1 MKKLLVID
9 GNSILNRAY
18 YGIRPLSTKDGQPT
32 NAIFG
37 FVNILKKHIDALS
50 PDYMVCAFDVH
61 APTFR
66 HKMYD
71 AYKAGR
77 HPTPD
82 DLLAQFPVAKEM
94 AAAMGFFVVTLEG
107 YEADDI
113 LGTAAAMA
121 NREGVHAYLL
131 TGDRDSLQLISG
143 GTTVILTK
151 NKEDV
156 YFDPAAF
163 RAEYG
168 IEPSQFV
175 DVKALMG
182 DSSDNIP
189 GVAGIGEKTAL
200 KLIAAAGSLDALY
213 ADLDAAGLTAATRAK
228 LEAGH
233 DSALFSRTLA
243 TICREVPLTES
254 LADFATDGPDEAALA
269 ALFERLEFHAFYAK
283 FGLVPGKSKK
293 AESRAELPS
302 PVDAAPDD
310 LPAGT
315 LAVSLDKS
323 TGTLYCSDGQQIFRL
338 SGEAETVSHVFA
350 EHEIV
355 CHDLK
360 TLCHTL
366 EPFGI
371 VPRCVFD
378 TMLAAY
384 LAAPGEGRYPLGS
397 VLYAHF
403 DTDTPLP
410 TPETEA
416 YFVAKLHPILA
427 EKLEGAGMTALLR
440 EIELPLAPVLADME
454 RVGFKLDTDG
464 LTAYSRGLG
473 ATAALIEQ
481 AIYEKA
487 GRVFN
492 INSPKQ
498 LSEVLYGTLGLP
510 AGKKRQSGYSTDAE
524 TLEKLRPYHPII
536 GDILDYRTLMKL
548 KSTYG
553 DALVPLAD
561 ENGRIHT
568 TFNQTG
574 TATGR
579 LSSAD
584 PNLQNIPVRE
594 KIGREL
600 RKFFT
605 ADKPER
611 VLLDADYSQIE
622 LRLLAELSGDKTM
635 SEAFR
640 SGADIHAST
649 ASQVFH
655 VPMEQMTP
663 EIRARAKAVNFGIV
677 YGIGDYSLSVDLGIS
692 RKEAANYIETYLAT
706 YPDVDRYLKEAVA
719 AAHENGYSTTKFGR
733 RRPLPEL
740 KAQNKM
746 TVAFGERVAMN
757 SPIQGTAADV
767 IKLAMIRVHKAL
779 KDAGIDAKLLL
790 QVHDELI
797 IECAAECK
805 DKAAEIL
812 RDAMEYAIETYV
824 PLSVEVSSGYTWF
837 DAK

>member
-1 MKKLLVID
+1 MEKLLVID

-37 FVNILKKHIDALS
+37 FVNILKKHLDALS
-50 PDYMVCAFDVH
+50 PEYMVCAFDVH

-82 DLLAQFPVAKEM
+82 DLLAQFPLAKET
-94 AAAMGFFVVTLEG
+94 AAAMGFTVVTLEG

-113 LGTAAAMA
+113 LGTAAEMA
-121 NREGVHAYLL
+121 SRENVHTYLL
-131 TGDRDSLQLISG
+131 TGDRDSLQLVSDK
-143 GTTVILTK
+143 TTVILTR

-168 IEPSQFV
+168 VDPSQYV

-189 GVAGIGEKTAL
+189 GVAGIGEKNAF

-213 ADLDAAGLTAATRAK
+213 NDLDGAGLTPSVRTK

-243 TICREVPLTES
+243 TICREAPLPMTLS
-254 LADFATDGPDEAALA
+254 DFRTDGFDKAALCS
-269 ALFERLEFHAFYAK
+269 LFEKLEFHAFYAK
-283 FGLVPGKSKK
+283 FGLVPGEAKK
-293 AESRAELPS
+293 ETEFFSVP
-302 PVDAAPDD
+302 APADVSLND
-310 LPAGT
+310 LPGGA
-315 LAVSLDKS
+315 LAVSFDRD
-323 TGTLYCSDGQQIFRL
+323 TNDLYLSDGTKIFRL
-338 SGEAETVSHVFA
+338 YADGAKLRQFFSAHTV
-350 EHEIV
+350 V

-360 TLCHTL
+360 SLCHKL
-366 EPFGI
+366 SDHGI
-371 VPRCVFD
+371 TPICVFD

-384 LAAPGEGRYPLGS
+384 LLSPGESRYPLGS
-397 VLYAHF
+397 IILSRLGTEVV
-403 DTDTPLP
+403 P

-416 YFVAKLHPILA
+416 FYVSRLYPLLA
-427 EKLEGAGMTALLR
+427 GELENAGMTALLR

-454 RVGFKLDTDG
+454 EIGFRLDTAG
-464 LTAYSRGLG
+464 LTAYSAELG
-473 ATAALIEQ
+473 QAAALIEQ
-481 AIYEKA
+481 SIYEEA

-498 LSEVLYGTLGLP
+498 LSDVLYGTLGLP
-510 AGKKRQSGYSTDAE
+510 TGKKRQSGYSTDAE

-536 GDILDYRTLMKL
+536 QNILDYRTLTKL

-605 ADKPER
+605 ADTPTR

-635 SEAFR
+635 SDAFR

-655 VPMEQMTP
+655 VPMEEMTP

-706 YPDVDRYLKEAVA
+706 YPDVDRYLKDAVSK
-719 AAHENGYSTTKFGR
+719 AHELGYATTKFGR

-740 KAQNKM
+740 KAKNKM

-779 KDAGIDAKLLL
+779 RDAGIDAKLLL

-797 IECAAECK
+797 IECATDCK
-805 DKAAEIL
+805 EEATAIL
-812 RDAMEYAIETYV
+812 RDAMEHAIETYV

-837 DAK
+837 EAK